1 MNKNR
6 AQRMHLVDKA
16 NRLSVSRQCELIGVS
31 RSSFYYKPVA
41 ESELNLELMRLIDEK
56 YLLHPWLGVPRMT
69 TWLRKDKGYRINP
82 KRIERLY
89 GLMGLSAL
97 GPKPNTSK
105 RGKGSQHR
113 VYKYLLRGL
122 EVERSNQVWAMDITY
137 IPVKGGYLYLCAI
150 IDLYS
155 RFVVGWSLS
164 NAMSSEWCRQTL
176 QSATE
181 QYGTPEILNTD
192 QGSQFTAYEFC
203 DWVTHPDQGIRLS
216 MDGKGRA
223 IDNIFIERLWRSVKY
238 EHVYL
243 FPASDGLECY
253 RGLKTYFEYYN
264 NERRH
269 QSLEDEIPVEV
280 YHRAKQKEVA

>member
-1 MNKNR
+1 MNQNKH
-6 AQRMHLVDKA
+6 QRMRLVDKA
-16 NRLSVSRQCELIGVS
+16 CCLSVGRQCELIGVS
-31 RSSFYYKPVA
+31 RSSFYYKPVT
-41 ESELNLELMRLIDEK
+41 ESELNLELMRVIDEE

-89 GLMGLSAL
+89 RLMGLSAL

-113 VYKYLLRGL
+113 IYKYLLRGL
-122 EVERSNQVWAMDITY
+122 KVERSNQVWAMDITY
-137 IPVKGGYLYLCAI
+137 IPVQGGYLYLCAI

-243 FPASDGLECY
+243 FPATDGLECY
-253 RGLKTYFEYYN
+253 QGLKTYFEYYN
-264 NERRH
+264 ENRRH
-269 QSLEDEIPVEV
+269 QSLEDQTPATV
-280 YHRAKQKEVA
+280 YTMTDKKAA

>member
-1 MNKNR
+1 MSQDKQ
-6 AQRMHLVDKA
+6 QRQRHIDKA
-16 NRLSVSRQCELIGVS
+16 GMLSIVRQCELLEVP
-31 RSSFYYKPVA
+31 RSSFYYKPLG
-41 ESELNLELMRLIDEK
+41 ESELNLELMRLIDEE

-69 TWLRKDKGYRINP
+69 TWLRKDKGYKINP

-89 GLMGLSAL
+89 RLMGLSAT

-105 RGKGSQHR
+105 KGKGALHR
-113 VYKYLLRGL
+113 VYKYLLKGL
-122 EVERSNQVWAMDITY
+122 KIVRPNQAWAMDITY
-137 IPVKGGYLYLCAI
+137 IPVQGGYLYLCAI

-155 RFVVGWSLS
+155 RYVVGWSLS
-164 NAMSSEWCRQTL
+164 NAMSADWCKQTL
-176 QSATE
+176 QGAIARH
-181 QYGTPEILNTD
+181 GCPEILNTD

-203 DWVTHPDQGIRLS
+203 DWVTHPERGIKLS

-253 RGLKTYFEYYN
+253 RGLQVYFEYYN
-264 NERRH
+264 TQRRH
-269 QSLEDEIPVEV
+269 QSLDDQVPLTV
-280 YHRAKQKEVA
+280 YGQALKQVA

>member
-1 MNKNR
+1 MNQNKE
-6 AQRMHLVDKA
+6 QRLEHIDKA
-16 NRLSVSRQCELIGVS
+16 EKLSISRQCELIEVT
-31 RSSFYYKPVA
+31 RSSFYYKPVG
-41 ESELNLELMRLIDEK
+41 ESILNLELMRLIDQE

-69 TWLRKDKGYRINP
+69 TWLREDKGFKINP

-89 GLMGLSAL
+89 RLMGLSAT

-105 RGKGSQHR
+105 KGKGKCHR

-122 EVERSNQVWAMDITY
+122 KIERPNQVWAMDITY
-137 IPVKGGYLYLCAI
+137 IPVQNGYLYLCAI

-164 NAMSSEWCRQTL
+164 NTMTSEWCKKTL
-176 QSATE
+176 KGAID
-181 QYGTPEILNTD
+181 QYGRPEILNTD

-203 DWVTHPDQGIRLS
+203 NWVTHPEQSIRLS

-243 FPASDGLECY
+243 FTASDGLECY
-253 RGLKTYFEYYN
+253 KGLKKYFDYYN
-264 NERRH
+264 TQRRH
-269 QSLEDEIPVEV
+269 QSLNQQTPLTV
-280 YHRAKQKEVA
+280 YEQTLKKAA

>member
-1 MNKNR
+1 MNRNKQ
-6 AQRMHLVDKA
+6 QRLQLIDKA
-16 NRLSVSRQCELIGVS
+16 ANLSTVRQCELIGVS
-31 RSSFYYKPVA
+31 RSSFYYKPVM
-41 ESELNLELMRLIDEK
+41 ETDLNLELMRLIDEE

-69 TWLRKDKGYRINP
+69 TWLRKDKNYQVNP

-89 GLMGLSAL
+89 RLMGLSAV

-113 VYKYLLRGL
+113 VFKYLLRGL
-122 EVERSNQVWAMDITY
+122 KVERCNQVWAMDITY
-137 IPVKGGYLYLCAI
+137 IPVQGGYLYLCAI

-155 RFVVGWSLS
+155 RYVVGWSLS
-164 NAMSSEWCRQTL
+164 NTMSSEWCRQTL
-176 QSATE
+176 QTAIE

-243 FPASDGLECY
+243 FPASDGLQCY
-253 RGLKTYFEYYN
+253 QGLQTYFEYYN
-264 NERRH
+264 SQRRH
-269 QSLEDEIPVEV
+269 QSLEDETPATV
-280 YHRAKQKEVA
+280 YNRISKKAA

>member
-1 MNKNR
+1 MNQNKH
-6 AQRMHLVDKA
+6 QRMGSVDKA
-16 NRLSVSRQCELIGVS
+16 ERLSIGRQCELVGVS
-31 RSSFYYKPVA
+31 RSSFYYQPVS
-41 ESELNLELMRLIDEK
+41 ESELNLELMRLIDEE
-56 YLLHPWLGVPRMT
+56 YLFHPWLGVPRMT
-69 TWLRKDKGYRINP
+69 TWLGKDKGYRVNP

-89 GLMGLSAL
+89 RLMGLSAI

-105 RGKGSQHR
+105 KGKGSQHR

-122 EVERSNQVWAMDITY
+122 KVKRCNQVWAMDITY
-137 IPVKGGYLYLCAI
+137 IPVRGGYLYLCAI

-155 RFVVGWSLS
+155 RYVVGWSLS

-176 QSATE
+176 QTATE

-203 DWVTHPDQGIRLS
+203 DWVTHPGQGIRLS

-253 RGLKTYFEYYN
+253 RELKTYFEYYN
-264 NERRH
+264 QNRRH
-269 QSLEDEIPVEV
+269 QGLEDQAPATV
-280 YHRAKQKEVA
+280 YRLKSKKAA